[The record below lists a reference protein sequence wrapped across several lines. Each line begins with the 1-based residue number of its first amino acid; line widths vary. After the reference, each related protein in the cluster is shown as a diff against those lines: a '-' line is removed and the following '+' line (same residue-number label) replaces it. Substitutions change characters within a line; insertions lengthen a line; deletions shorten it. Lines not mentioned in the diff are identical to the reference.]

1 MNLNLMPR
9 AIESAY
15 RDLLATEGSYE
26 DFVEEVYKDID
37 EITTDMLTA
46 VEYYRELD
54 EVQISHNIW
63 MNLKRKWPTVQKD
76 SDTNGNADISINF
89 GSFFWI
95 AEAKI
100 WGGPNKYGNT
110 YLYGGYTQLTE
121 RYSKGQIGA
130 TAGAMLIYIKP
141 NNAEQTESQ
150 VMQKWQEHLAS
161 QLGQRLLS
169 LTPCTK
175 KSSCIYT
182 VQPHSGTKYKYNV
195 RHIPITFLHIP
206 RDKSAQDAK
215 KYREITDSF
224 DTNTDGPDYE

>member
-15 RDLLATEGSYE
+15 RDLLATEGTYE

-54 EVQISHNIW
+54 EVRISHNIW
-63 MNLKRKWPTVQKD
+63 MNLKRKWPSVQKD
-76 SDTNGNADISINF
+76 SDTNGNADISITLGQF
-89 GSFFWI
+89 VWI

-100 WGGPNKYGNT
+100 WGGPNKYGNS

-121 RYSKGQIGA
+121 RYSKGQVGA
-130 TAGAMLIYIKP
+130 TAGAMLIFIKP
-141 NNAEQTESQ
+141 NNAKQTEPK
-150 VMQKWQEHLAS
+150 VMEQWQAYLTA
-161 QLGQRLLS
+161 QLGDSLLS
-169 LTPCTK
+169 LTPCPK
-175 KSSCIYT
+175 KSSCVYSL
-182 VQPHSGTKYKYNV
+182 QPHSGTDYGYKV

-206 RDKSAQDAK
+206 RDESAQNAK
-215 KYREITDSF
+215 KYKEITEDF
-224 DTNTDGPDYE
+224 DINIDDLNYE